1 MSPTPEITLRELD
14 SRTNDGI
21 EVWLLWN
28 RVTNAV
34 SIVVADERAGKSFE
48 LEVDPAEAL
57 GRASRAADAVEQRL
71 RDRRSEIARV
81 LAGRMAR

>member
-57 GRASRAADAVEQRL
+57 TAFHHPYAYP
-71 RDRRSEIARV
+71 DRRRSGLTPSPDV
-81 LAGRMAR
+81 LRAQPTP